1 MRTYRRNPKHTEAD
15 YVRSQRSQEQDV
27 QENGQQN
34 KQDAKSSDAKVR
46 EEED

>member
-15 YVRSQRSQEQDV
+15 YVRSQRSQEQNV
-27 QENGQQN
+27 QEDGQQN
-34 KQDAKSSDAKVR
+34 KQDAKSSDEKIR

>member
-15 YVRSQRSQEQDV
+15 YVRSQRSQEQNV

-34 KQDAKSSDAKVR
+34 EQDASSSDEEVR

>member
-27 QENGQQN
+27 QEDGQQN
-34 KQDAKSSDAKVR
+34 KQDAKSSDEEVR

>member
-15 YVRSQRSQEQDV
+15 YVRSQRSQEQNV
-27 QENGQQN
+27 QEDGQQN
-34 KQDAKSSDAKVR
+34 KQDAKSSDEEVR